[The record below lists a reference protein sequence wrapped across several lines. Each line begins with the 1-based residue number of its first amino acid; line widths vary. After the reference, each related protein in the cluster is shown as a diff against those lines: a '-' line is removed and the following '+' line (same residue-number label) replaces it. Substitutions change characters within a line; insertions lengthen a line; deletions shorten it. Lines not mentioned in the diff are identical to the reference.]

1 MPTRPLDLVTKTRSA
16 LGIFYASSVACAL
29 VVSLAQQFHNPQRR
43 WLFAFAAL
51 SAVCAV
57 GSLYR
62 FFRTTDEFRKQ
73 INYRA
78 IKFAFIGTLIFSLA
92 VSFLK
97 SFGFPLVSPYAT
109 PAVMAILWSIGL
121 FVSSWRYQ

>member
-1 MPTRPLDLVTKTRSA
+1 MFTRSLNRA
-16 LGIFYASSVACAL
+16 MKSRGTLGIFYASSVACAL
-29 VVSLAQQFHNPQRR
+29 VVSLAQQLHDPQRR
-43 WLFAFAAL
+43 WLFAFAGVSAL
-51 SAVCAV
+51 CAV
-57 GSLYR
+57 GSLYS

-97 SFGFPLVSPYAT
+97 SFGFPPVSPYAT

-121 FVSSWRYQ
+121 ILASWRHR

>member
-97 SFGFPLVSPYAT
+97 SFGFPPVSPYAT

-121 FVSSWRYQ
+121 ILASWRYQ